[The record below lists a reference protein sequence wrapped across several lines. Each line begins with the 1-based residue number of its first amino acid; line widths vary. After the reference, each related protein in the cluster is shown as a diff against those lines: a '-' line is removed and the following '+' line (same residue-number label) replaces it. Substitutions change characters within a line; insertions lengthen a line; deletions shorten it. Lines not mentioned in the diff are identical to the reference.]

1 MLTVI
6 INFRWNRLENL
17 LVQGKKDSE
26 FAAKDALQPVFKL
39 LLGPEGEEL
48 RDLVVKEAI
57 RVSEAMI
64 IGTALA
70 GYNAGYNAVPQA
82 LRNILPNTNDLNLLR
97 LKENDLTAM
106 LELRDQVMRIWSL
119 LRTSESFDPAI
130 LQPILQVAN

>member
-70 GYNAGYNAVPQA
+70 GYNAVPQA

>member
-1 MLTVI
+1 M
-6 INFRWNRLENL
+6 
-17 LVQGKKDSE
+17 QGKKDSE

-70 GYNAGYNAVPQA
+70 GYNAVPQA
-82 LRNILPNTNDLNLLR
+82 LRNILPNTSDLNLLR

-119 LRTSESFDPAI
+119 LRTSESFDPAV
-130 LQPILQVAN
+130 LQPVLQVDS